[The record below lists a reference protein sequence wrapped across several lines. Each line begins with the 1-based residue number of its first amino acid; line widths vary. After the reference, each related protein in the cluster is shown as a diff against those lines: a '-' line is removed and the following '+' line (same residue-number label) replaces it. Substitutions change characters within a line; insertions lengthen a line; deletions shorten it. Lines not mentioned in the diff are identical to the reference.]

1 MGFLNQLK
9 SQADARRAQDSQ
21 QQADLDANF
30 TATETASRSVLQ
42 YFGELARH
50 LNVLHPDAPAMTL
63 DGKAAWPVCTL
74 VDFRVDARRK
84 RWRDRDA
91 ADYVAIGWRI
101 EPKAGAARI
110 HTVMVN
116 FLPDLE
122 RVQTRIAAGNLK
134 HERKEIR
141 EGEKNAL
148 KAYVFECET
157 ESRASIT
164 ATADHET
171 AAIAFRMTNV
181 AGFGIQT
188 VTLDAEQIGQA
199 RLDEL
204 AKMVVSQP
212 HAFC

>member
-9 SQADARRAQDSQ
+9 SQAEARRVRDSQ

-30 TATETASRSVLQ
+30 TATEAAYRAVLQ
-42 YFGELARH
+42 YFTELARH
-50 LNVLHPDAPAMTL
+50 LNVLQPDGPNCTL
-63 DGKAAWPVCTL
+63 DGKTPWPSCSL

-91 ADYVAIGWRI
+91 ADYLAIGWRI
-101 EPKAGAARI
+101 KPKPGQADI

-116 FLPDLE
+116 FPPDLE
-122 RVQTRIAAGNLK
+122 RVQSRIAAGNLK

-141 EGEKNAL
+141 EGTKNAL

-157 ESRASIT
+157 ESRGSIT
-164 ATADHET
+164 ATADHDV
-171 AAIAFRMTNV
+171 AAVTFRMVNV

-188 VTLDAEQIGQA
+188 VTLDAERVGQGK
-199 RLDEL
+199 LDEL

-212 HAFC
+212 HAFG